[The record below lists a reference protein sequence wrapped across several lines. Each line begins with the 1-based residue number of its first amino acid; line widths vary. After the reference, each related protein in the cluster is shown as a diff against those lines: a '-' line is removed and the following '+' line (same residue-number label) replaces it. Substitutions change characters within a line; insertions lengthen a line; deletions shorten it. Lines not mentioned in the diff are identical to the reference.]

1 MINLFKYY
9 VDMENC
15 ESFKGF
21 DYIYIYIYELFCY
34 IIGILQCEAR
44 LGFFSFPSE
53 NPQIDLFFGGG
64 GRITCITS
72 ASKLQQNKRRPPMIG
87 EDYATCLFAKI
98 VFSC

>member
-21 DYIYIYIYELFCY
+21 DFIYIYIYIDELFCY
-34 IIGILQCEAR
+34 IIGILHCEAR

-53 NPQIDLFFGGG
+53 NPLIDV
-64 GRITCITS
+64 GRDYVYHFS
-72 ASKLQQNKRRPPMIG
+72 LKASTK
-87 EDYATCLFAKI
+87 
-98 VFSC
+98 